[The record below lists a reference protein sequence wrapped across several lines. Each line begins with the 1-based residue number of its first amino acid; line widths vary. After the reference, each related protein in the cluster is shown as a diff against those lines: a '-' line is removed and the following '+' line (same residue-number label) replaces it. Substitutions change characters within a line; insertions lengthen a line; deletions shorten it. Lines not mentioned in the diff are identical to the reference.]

1 MPFAA
6 SGPIDSIA
14 RIMLNG
20 ASIPA
25 GQPLII
31 ENATGAAGTTS
42 IRRVVRSAPDG
53 YTLSLGTLNSHVFA
67 GAVQNLP
74 YHVLNDLDPV
84 AMLATNP
91 SVVVAK
97 SSVPAKDF
105 KEFITWVKATQDKV
119 STGTSGPGSGTH
131 IGGLLFQN
139 LTGTRFPFVSYRGAG
154 PAMQD
159 LVASQIDV
167 MFDQLSN
174 SLAQVRS
181 GQIKAYA
188 VMASTRSSAAPEIPS
203 VDEAELPGFYMSIWH
218 GLWAP
223 KGTPKDVVGRLS
235 KALSNLCQMPQCRN
249 ALLTSARNRADGAAI
264 A

>member
-1 MPFAA
+1 MISRISFQACVLALGGLLAAAGASAQDYPTRPITVVVPFAA
-6 SGPIDSIA
+6 GGPTDTIA
-14 RIMLNG
+14 RIIAERMR
-20 ASIPA
+20 ASL

-53 YTLSLGTLNSHVFA
+53 YTLSLGPLNSHVFA

-74 YHVLNDLDPV
+74 YDVLNDLDPV

-159 LVASQIDV
+159 LVAGQIDV
-167 MFDQLSN
+167 MSIN
-174 SLAQVRS
+174 SQIRWRRFAAARS
-181 GQIKAYA
+181 K
-188 VMASTRSSAAPEIPS
+188 R
-203 VDEAELPGFYMSIWH
+203 
-218 GLWAP
+218 
-223 KGTPKDVVGRLS
+223 TP
-235 KALSNLCQMPQCRN
+235 
-249 ALLTSARNRADGAAI
+249 
-264 A
+264 